1 MESPEYLL
9 GGYHRV
15 GGGGGGGLASQLGAE
30 KQGDHFVVE
39 DLLDFSNEDEDEE
52 EAFVCA
58 DAYET
63 IAGNSA
69 DSSSASVITAVDSCN
84 SSLSGHDARFPAE
97 FRLSGDLSE
106 PAYDELAELE
116 WITNL
121 GEETFSSEDIEKL
134 HLISGIK
141 PSSEAAPPPSSVSET
156 PARGRARSKR
166 SRAANVSWSSRLPIL
181 SSSSSESDAIAAPPP
196 KPVKKKEAAPAA
208 AVARR
213 KCLHC
218 EAEETPQWRAGP
230 MGPKTLCNACGVRY
244 KSGRLVPEYRPA
256 ASPTFIVSEHSN
268 SHRKVLQLRRQKEQ
282 QQPLQLHLRR
292 RPEELGNGGGDE
304 FLIHDHI
311 GIDFRELI

>member
-1 MESPEYLL
+1 MELPESFI
-9 GGYHRV
+9 GGYHRGVV
-15 GGGGGGGLASQLGAE
+15 GGQLGPE

-52 EAFVCA
+52 ETFIGTDV
-58 DAYET
+58 YET

-69 DSSSASVITAVDSCN
+69 DSSSVSVITAVDSCN
-84 SSLSGHDARFPAE
+84 SSFSGPDASFPSE
-97 FRLSGDLSE
+97 FRFSGDLSE
-106 PAYDELAELE
+106 PAFDELAELE

-134 HLISGIK
+134 HLISGVK
-141 PSSEAAPPPSSVSET
+141 SSSSGTVSAPSSATGT
-156 PARGRARSKR
+156 PARGRMRSKR

-181 SSSSSESDAIAAPPP
+181 SSSSSELEPIAVAAPPPPLPQP
-196 KPVKKKEAAPAA
+196 KPVKKKDFSTAT
-208 AVARR
+208 VKR

-218 EAEETPQWRAGP
+218 DSEETPQWRAGP

-256 ASPTFIVSEHSN
+256 ASPTFVVSEHSN

-282 QQPLQLHLRR
+282 EQLRLG
-292 RPEELGNGGGDE
+292 PEEVVNADADE

-311 GIDFRELI
+311 GIDFRQLI